1 MGDTSGFGT
10 VDPSDG
16 LRDVVRLHSGS
27 DNDTAFDFDM
37 ANDYIFIG
45 SADRADVILTQVS
58 PSQWVATL
66 AGGAPGD
73 SLTINFLSGSEPANE
88 DDLRLRLIDDTRY
101 TPPRMASP
109 RNGTSPVSRQPPT
122 SLPRR
127 VCAKLAVCAAVTLS

>member
-101 TPPRMASP
+101 TPPREWPARAMEP
-109 RNGTSPVSRQPPT
+109 RLFHANRPHRYPAGFAQNWQSAPQ
-122 SLPRR
+122 
-127 VCAKLAVCAAVTLS
+127 